1 MRAHPPAQISMPHHQ
16 TVPSPPSKAH
26 PLPPLSPLRKTT
38 LGRYL
43 ARRLV
48 QINVTDIF
56 SVPGLGSM
64 MRWRTGWWG
73 LGRSAIGLGVGRQ
86 NRSMMRELANE
97 LRDEGDEGG
106 RRAREKKKIEEESRE
121 KRSRREWENRKCLFN
136 ERIERSVIIFFFN
149 FFYLWAT
156 VHI

>member
-86 NRSMMRELANE
+86 NRSTMRELANE
-97 LRDEGDEGG
+97 LRDEGDGG
-106 RRAREKKKIEEESRE
+106 IGQIAREKKKMRKKQE
-121 KRSRREWENRKCLFN
+121 RREARESVRK
-136 ERIERSVIIFFFN
+136 
-149 FFYLWAT
+149 
-156 VHI
+156 

>member
-1 MRAHPPAQISMPHHQ
+1 MRAHPPAQISMSHHQ
-16 TVPSPPSKAH
+16 TAPSPSSKAH

-56 SVPGLGSM
+56 SVPGLGST

-86 NRSMMRELANE
+86 NRSTMRELANE
-97 LRDEGDEGG
+97 LRDEGDEGAG
-106 RRAREKKKIEEESRE
+106 RRAREKKKIEEERRK
-121 KRSRREWENRKCLFN
+121 KRSQRERKNRKCLFN
-136 ERIERSVIIFFFN
+136 ERRERSLITFFFL
-149 FFYLWAT
+149 FYLWDI